1 MGIVTKVEEILSMP
15 MEIFHRR
22 KGFQP
27 VDLSRMTVR
36 CMEQGCKQGINRVYA
51 PNDFIVLL
59 NPLDYRELSSFI
71 QNIRAEIL
79 EELTRIVTDR
89 NYLLAG
95 TLTLKIKAD
104 DGVGEGLPT
113 IRGKMTGSD
122 DPDSVVTFQQH
133 ADDPQP
139 AQQQTGLTGKKTPDF
154 TSAADPQTTIEEGV
168 ILLREGHP
176 EQAVEILTAC
186 DQEAED
192 IPQYH
197 AVLGVCSRMLGREEE
212 AGVHFSRLE
221 EMGHVVPRLPPPD
234 DDRKQMDWREDRKEE
249 KNGKD
254 GKNEKNAQK
263 KNSGYRLE
271 YTAGASL
278 IIRDNELILENRY
291 LDKSV
296 TVDGRVSKTEVIR
309 PGSVLTMGTVH
320 LRVMEEPSTK

>member
-1 MGIVTKVEEILSMP
+1 
-15 MEIFHRR
+15 MERLFHRR
-22 KGFQP
+22 RGFQP
-27 VDLSRMTVR
+27 VDLCRMTVR
-36 CMEQGCKQGINRVYA
+36 CMEQGCRQGINRVYA

-71 QNIRAEIL
+71 KNIRAEIL

-95 TLTLKIKAD
+95 ALTLKIKAD
-104 DGVGEGLPT
+104 DSVGGGLPT

-122 DPDSVVTFQQH
+122 EPDSVVTFQQH

-139 AQQQTGLTGKKTPDF
+139 AQQRTGPGEKKTSGF
-154 TSAADPQTTIEEGV
+154 SSAADPQSTIEEGV
-168 ILLREGHP
+168 TLLREGHP

-197 AVLGVCSRMLGREEE
+197 AVLGVCNRMLGREEE
-212 AGVHFSRLE
+212 ADVHFTRLQE
-221 EMGHVVPRLPPPD
+221 LGHVVPRLPLPLD
-234 DDRKQMDWREDRKEE
+234 ARKQVDSRKDRNGE
-249 KNGKD
+249 KNEQD
-254 GKNEKNAQK
+254 GENEKNAQK
-263 KNSGYRLE
+263 KTSGYRLE

-278 IIRDNELILENRY
+278 IIRDNELVLENRY

-296 TVDGRVSKTEVIR
+296 TVDGRVSARAVVR

-320 LRVMEEPSTK
+320 LRVMEEPSTQ